1 MSKIIKESNLRE
13 FTFISLVKILI
24 LNNIQL
30 NFNFQYNNDSGHGK
44 DSIRVE
50 TKEGENSRYE
60 LVEQALEPA
69 GECVLANGRK
79 GRADSIHNIKLELL
93 RLNTERITITL
104 DCCRTVT
111 RETRDA
117 TVDLQ

>member
-1 MSKIIKESNLRE
+1 MRE
-13 FTFISLVKILI
+13 FTYISLVNIF
-24 LNNIQL
+24 NIQL
-30 NFNFQYNNDSGHGK
+30 NFCCHINNDSGHGK

-93 RLNTERITITL
+93 RLNTEKITMTL

>member
-1 MSKIIKESNLRE
+1 MNI
-13 FTFISLVKILI
+13 FD
-24 LNNIQL
+24 IQL
-30 NFNFQYNNDSGHGK
+30 NFCWHINNDSGHGK

-60 LVEQALEPA
+60 LVEQALEPV

-93 RLNTERITITL
+93 RLNTEKITMTL

>member
-1 MSKIIKESNLRE
+1 MS
-13 FTFISLVKILI
+13 
-24 LNNIQL
+24 
-30 NFNFQYNNDSGHGK
+30 YNDSGHGK

-69 GECVLANGRK
+69 GECLLGNGRN
-79 GRADSIHNIKLELL
+79 GRADSIHDIKLELL
-93 RLNTERITITL
+93 KLNTQKITMTL

-111 RETRDA
+111 RA
-117 TVDLQ
+117 IVDLQ